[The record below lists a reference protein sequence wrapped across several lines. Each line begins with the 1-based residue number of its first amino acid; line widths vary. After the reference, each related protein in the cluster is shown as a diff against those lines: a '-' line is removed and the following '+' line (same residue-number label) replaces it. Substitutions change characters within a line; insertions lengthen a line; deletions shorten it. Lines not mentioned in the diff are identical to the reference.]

1 VRFYQAKN
9 AIVEFNVMT
18 KSPVEREAITA
29 PSTWLLFR
37 IWASIG
43 LQSFG
48 GGAST
53 TFLIQRAF
61 IERYRWI
68 TMEDFQRLWNLCLLT
83 PGINLIALTIL
94 LGKKLGGTWG
104 IVASLAGMLV
114 PSATITCLLAAIFL
128 QIEHVA
134 AVQAVLR
141 GVVPATG
148 GIMLL
153 VGLNFALPLIRNGSK
168 EGVRSLLAYGVLTL
182 ACVLAIIVLKLSVII
197 VVLGAVLL
205 GILFFSPRR
214 AAIEQAEAE
223 QIEPV
228 GRGTEP

>member
-1 VRFYQAKN
+1 MSGTSGLG
-9 AIVEFNVMT
+9 VECDIGVKWYDQNPEEPPP
-18 KSPVEREAITA
+18 KIA

-53 TFLIQRAF
+53 TFLIQRTF
-61 IERYRWI
+61 IEKYRWI

-83 PGINLIALTIL
+83 PGINLVALTIL
-94 LGKKLGGTWG
+94 LGKKLGGIWG
-104 IVASLAGMLV
+104 IVASLSGMLV

-128 QIEHVA
+128 HIEHIA

-168 EGVRSLLAYGVLTL
+168 EGVRSLLAYAVLTL
-182 ACVLAIIVLKLSVII
+182 ACVLAIIVLNLSVIV

-205 GILFFSPRR
+205 GILFSLPGVVPLSRQR
-214 AAIEQAEAE
+214 QSKSS
-223 QIEPV
+223 
-228 GRGTEP
+228 R

>member
-1 VRFYQAKN
+1 
-9 AIVEFNVMT
+9 MT
-18 KSPVEREAITA
+18 KSLVKQQPATE

-94 LGKKLGGTWG
+94 LGKKLGGKRG

-128 QIEHVA
+128 RIEHIA

-153 VGLNFALPLIRNGSK
+153 VGLNFALPLIRSGSK
-168 EGVRSLLAYGVLTL
+168 EGVPSLLIYAALTL
-182 ACVLAIIVLKLSVII
+182 ACVLAIIVLKLTVVV

-205 GILFFSPRR
+205 GILLFSPRSL
-214 AAIEQAEAE
+214 ATKQEGKE
-223 QIEPV
+223 QIEQV
-228 GRGTEP
+228 EHREQGNEL